1 MSLKFACSE
10 VVNPGPGSAGALGQ
24 FTTRTP
30 VIEPV
35 HACGRSGIVSLVS
48 GGTESLRTESDC
60 RCDESTGCDMG
71 PELPLL
77 SGCSVLTTVSMGGR
91 EPKLR
96 SQRGY
101 TYRVAVGGT
110 SPKGR

>member
-1 MSLKFACSE
+1 
-10 VVNPGPGSAGALGQ
+10 
-24 FTTRTP
+24 
-30 VIEPV
+30 
-35 HACGRSGIVSLVS
+35 
-48 GGTESLRTESDC
+48 
-60 RCDESTGCDMG
+60 MG
-71 PELPLL
+71 LELPFL

-110 SPKGR
+110 SPKEDNATILVIGNPTGHDLSGKSPRIGLTRRMTLS